1 MRRTLLLAAVAGT
14 LAAAAIAQA
23 PKPQAPAAQTPA
35 KQAPATQAPAAPAA
49 ATAPTPAPQAT
60 PAAQPSGGKPNLEQA
75 QKTASEVCLA
85 CHGPG
90 GNSVVPANPS
100 LAGQPAEYIT
110 LQLAHFKSG
119 VRVNPIMQGMAST
132 LDADQMKAIG
142 VYYWQQKPKPQ
153 AAKDAALVAA
163 GQKLFRGGDSATG
176 TPACS
181 ACHLPSGAGVAKNYP
196 RLAGQHADYTY
207 AQLKAFKS
215 GERGADKGGK
225 DVNGTIMATIAQ
237 RMTDA
242 QMKAVAEYASG
253 LR

>member
-1 MRRTLLLAAVAGT
+1 MRRTMLLAAVAGT

-23 PKPQAPAAQTPA
+23 PKPQAPA
-35 KQAPATQAPAAPAA
+35 
-49 ATAPTPAPQAT
+49 APTPAPQAT

-85 CHGPG
+85 CHGPS

-110 LQLAHFKSG
+110 VQLAHFKSG

-132 LDADQMKAIG
+132 LDADQIKAIG
-142 VYYWQQKPKPQ
+142 VYYSQQKPKPQ

-215 GERGADKGGK
+215 GERGADK
-225 DVNGTIMATIAQ
+225 DANGTIMATIAQ

>member
-14 LAAAAIAQA
+14 LAAAAIGLAF
-23 PKPQAPAAQTPA
+23 AAQPPATPA
-35 KQAPATQAPAAPAA
+35 PTAPAPAAPA
-49 ATAPTPAPQAT
+49 
-60 PAAQPSGGKPNLEQA
+60 PAAKTNAQTADGKPDLERA

-85 CHGPG
+85 CHGPA

-119 VRVNPIMQGMAST
+119 VRVNPIMQGIAST
-132 LDADQMKAIG
+132 LDADQMKGLG
-142 VYYWQQKPKPQ
+142 VYYSQQKPKPQ
-153 AAKDAALVAA
+153 SAKDAALVAV
-163 GQKLFRGGDSATG
+163 GQKLFRGGDTANG

-181 ACHLPSGAGVAKNYP
+181 ACHLPNGAGVAKNYP

-207 AQLKAFKS
+207 TQLKAFKA
-215 GERGADKGGK
+215 GERGADKEGK
-225 DVNGTIMATIAQ
+225 DANGMIMATIAQ

-242 QMKAVAEYASG
+242 QMKAVAEYTSG